1 VQLAY
6 RADPNPGP
14 AFFFAFFPMSHPS
27 PQLQGV
33 DRAALERV
41 VEPIVHAH
49 GAEVVDIELKPDRGA
64 WVLRVYV
71 EKSGASASRL
81 STKDAAVDLELC
93 AKVSRDLSPAL
104 DVVDLIPQAYHL
116 EISSPGVER
125 PLRGERDFAR
135 FAGEKAK
142 LKLREP
148 LGGQR
153 VVVGRLDGLDDGK
166 VRVQEGSRVHEV
178 PLSLVESARLVFE
191 LTAHP
196 KPGGGG
202 GARAS
207 GSSGREHK
215 RKH

>member
-14 AFFFAFFPMSHPS
+14 AFFLPFFPMSHPS

-49 GAEVVDIELKPDRGA
+49 GAEVVDLELKPDRGS

-71 EKSGASASRL
+71 EKSGSAASRL
-81 STKDAAVDLELC
+81 STRDAAVDLELC
-93 AKVSRDLSPAL
+93 AKVSRDLSSAL
-104 DVVDLIPQAYHL
+104 DVVDLIPHAYQL

-142 LKLREP
+142 IKLREP
-148 LGGQR
+148 VGGQR
-153 VVVGRLDGLDDGK
+153 VVVGRLDGLDGGK

-191 LTAHP
+191 MRASP
-196 KPGGGG
+196 KPGSGG
-202 GARAS
+202 S
-207 GSSGREHK
+207 REHK